1 MAGLTLD
8 PTTSNQLR
16 QFKEPVQLRDSRGLP
31 LGTFMPVDEKRLYRE
46 IEIPFTTEELK
57 RFASEPGKSWP
68 GHLRC
73 SNLGGSIA
81 SLCTCSRNV

>member
-16 QFKEPVQLRDSRGLP
+16 QFKEPVQLCDSRGLP

-57 RFASEPGKSWP
+57 QFASEPGGRTLAEILADREEPS
-68 GHLRC
+68 
-73 SNLGGSIA
+73 
-81 SLCTCSRNV
+81 